1 MMARHNLASLAL
13 RRLASQHL
21 RFAADRRGT
30 SAVEFAVLLPLM
42 LTMYFGSIVVTDA
55 ISADRQVTLVA
66 STVAE
71 ITSQYTQM
79 AVADVQNVL
88 GNSGSSPP
96 GGAAS
101 AVLTPFPVSNA
112 QITLSS
118 VVIDGNSVA
127 HIDWSATLYGTQ
139 RTGIVTS
146 LIPQGLLIPCTSVI
160 WGEATYNYKP
170 VIGSTFTGITGTLPM
185 YDQIFLRPRQSACV
199 QYNGALCPAM
209 LTGCVAANG

>member
-1 MMARHNLASLAL
+1 MMAHHNFTSLAL
-13 RRLASQHL
+13 RSLVSRHL
-21 RFAADRRGT
+21 RFVADQRGT

-71 ITSQYTQM
+71 ITSQYTEM
-79 AVADVQNVL
+79 VVNDIQNVL

-101 AVLTPFPVSNA
+101 AVLQPFPVSNA
-112 QITLSS
+112 QVTLSS

-139 RTGIVTS
+139 RTGIVTA
-146 LIPQGLLIPCTSVI
+146 LIPQGLLVPCTSVI

-170 VIGSTFTGITGTLPM
+170 VIGSAFTGITGTIPL
-185 YDQIFLRPRQSACV
+185 YDQIFLRPRQSSCV
-199 QYNGALCPAM
+199 QYNGTLCPSM
-209 LTGCVAANG
+209 LTGCVPANG

>member
-1 MMARHNLASLAL
+1 MTMSHKLASIAL
-13 RRLASQHL
+13 RRLASQHQ

-55 ISADRQVTLVA
+55 ISADRQAPLVA

-79 AVADVQNVL
+79 ATADVQNVL

-96 GGAAS
+96 GGAAA

-112 QITLSS
+112 QVTLSS
-118 VVIDGNSVA
+118 VVIDGSSVA
-127 HIDWSATLYGTQ
+127 HVDWSATLYGTQ
-139 RTGIVTS
+139 RSGIVTS
-146 LIPQGLLIPCTSVI
+146 LIPQGLLIPCTSVV

-170 VIGSTFTGITGTLPM
+170 VIGSAFTGITGAIPL
-185 YDQIFLRPRQSACV
+185 YDQIFLRPRQSPCV
-199 QYNGALCPAM
+199 QYNGTLCPAM
-209 LTGCVAANG
+209 LTGCVPANG